1 MKSSGGTSL
10 KLTPWRELGGLFDIV
25 LNICLDSILVC
36 SDHFVKRGIDGA
48 SFQKRILTLRD
59 RKWSVEV
66 NLEHIFRSRLDSS
79 VTLLL

>member
-1 MKSSGGTSL
+1 M
-10 KLTPWRELGGLFDIV
+10 GGLFDID

-36 SDHFVKRGIDGA
+36 SDHFVERGIDGA

-66 NLEHIFRSRLDSS
+66 NLEHSFRSRLDSS